1 MDGSPHV
8 VWFPVHRHFR
18 LPRLCQASG
27 GRFPSARS
35 FVSCESIELF
45 PAEMFGRKLSSISFS
60 RKAASYAAAF
70 DARGMDMRRLQH
82 FLGHADH
89 GTKCQQRPMTGL
101 MHCSIT
107 RSLYHLVGAWAQIKM
122 QGH

>member
-1 MDGSPHV
+1 M
-8 VWFPVHRHFR
+8 WFGFLFTGISGCHDYARR
-18 LPRLCQASG
+18 LAVAFLPPAPL
-27 GRFPSARS
+27 F
-35 FVSCESIELF
+35 ESIELF

-107 RSLYHLVGAWAQIKM
+107 RSLDHLVGAWAQIKM